1 MNMSWKLRATG
12 PLKYMDRLLK
22 DLLYI
27 LYSIKISP
35 AELIKEYRRTGDDI
49 RAAVRFLLEKGN
61 RQQILKQLT
70 IDGCGT
76 QGENT
81 DIYGG
86 LDRIL
91 EAFRKHCFDIM
102 HIGDKDY
109 PADLLNIFVPPPLLY
124 YRGERLKC
132 SGFNIAI
139 VGSRKCSHY
148 GREVAGYLSR
158 NLSKTGITVVSGLA
172 LGIDAAAHREAV
184 KEKGGSIAVLGNG
197 PDIMYPPENR
207 DLYSKIAENGI
218 VITEFAPGTPPLK
231 TNFPIRNR
239 IISGLCKGVVIIE
252 AGRRSG
258 AMITGELALGQDR
271 EVFAVPGNIFSPGSR
286 GCHKLI
292 KSGAKLIEGIDD
304 ILDEFE
310 HLFKDNDQ
318 AGSEM
323 TAARICGK
331 ENNSPSISREKLELD
346 PLQSK
351 IYEVVGHRPKSF
363 DDISIAS
370 GMQAGQLL
378 KILLYLEMN
387 GMIREYPANYYRRH
401 E

>member
-1 MNMSWKLRATG
+1 
-12 PLKYMDRLLK
+12 MDRLLK
-22 DLLYI
+22 DLLYV

-35 AELIKEYRRTGDDI
+35 AELIKQYRRTGDDI
-49 RAAVRFLLEKGN
+49 GAAVRFFLKKG
-61 RQQILKQLT
+61 RQQQILKQLT

-76 QGENT
+76 QRENT

-86 LDRIL
+86 PDRIL
-91 EAFRKHCFDIM
+91 EAIKKHCLGIM

-109 PADLLNIFVPPPLLY
+109 PSDLLNIFVPPPLLY
-124 YRGERLKC
+124 YRGKRLKG

-148 GREVAGYLSR
+148 GREVAAYLSR

-197 PDIMYPPENR
+197 PDIEYPPENK
-207 DLYSKIAENGI
+207 DLYLKIAENGT

-271 EVFAVPGNIFSPGSR
+271 EIFAVPGNIFSPGSR

-292 KSGAKLIEGIDD
+292 KSGAKLIESVDD

-310 HLFKDNDQ
+310 HLFKDNDLV
-318 AGSEM
+318 GNEM
-323 TAARICGK
+323 TAGRSCRK
-331 ENNSPSISREKLELD
+331 EKNSPSIAREKPELE

-351 IYEVVGHRPKSF
+351 VYEVVGHRPKSF

-378 KILLYLEMN
+378 KILLFLEMN
-387 GMIREYPANYYRRH
+387 GIIREYPANYYCRH
-401 E
+401 G

>member
-1 MNMSWKLRATG
+1 MNMSWKQRATG
-12 PLKYMDRLLK
+12 PLKYMDRLLG

-27 LYSIKISP
+27 LYIMKISP

-49 RAAVRFLLEKGN
+49 KDAVRFFLEKSSN
-61 RQQILKQLT
+61 QQTLRQLT

-76 QGENT
+76 QRENI
-81 DIYGG
+81 DRYSEP
-86 LDRIL
+86 DRIL
-91 EAFRKHCFDIM
+91 EAIQKHCPGIM

-109 PADLLNIFVPPPLLY
+109 PADLLNIFLPPPLLY

-148 GREVAGYLSR
+148 GREVAAYLSR

-197 PDIMYPPENR
+197 LDIVYPPENR
-207 DLYSKIAENGI
+207 DLYLRIAENGTI
-218 VITEFAPGTPPLK
+218 ITEFVPGTPPLK

-239 IISGLCKGVVIIE
+239 IISGLCKGVVIVE

-310 HLFKDNDQ
+310 HLFKDN
-318 AGSEM
+318 APVGSEM
-323 TAARICGK
+323 TKAGSCRK
-331 ENNSPSISREKLELD
+331 EKEPSIAGQKPGLD
-346 PLQSK
+346 PQQSK
-351 IYEVVGHRPKSF
+351 VYEVVGHRPKSF

-370 GMQAGQLL
+370 NMKAGKLL
-378 KILLYLEMN
+378 KILLYLEIN
-387 GMIREYPANYYRRH
+387 EMIREHPANYYCRH

>member
-1 MNMSWKLRATG
+1 M
-12 PLKYMDRLLK
+12 K
-22 DLLYI
+22 DLVYV
-27 LYSIKISP
+27 LYSMNISP
-35 AELIKEYRRTGDDI
+35 AELIKQYRETGDDI
-49 RAAVRFLLEKGN
+49 RAAVRFFLKKD
-61 RQQILKQLT
+61 RQHQVLKQLT
-70 IDGCGT
+70 IEGCGT
-76 QGENT
+76 QKKDTG
-81 DIYGG
+81 IYGG
-86 LDRIL
+86 PDRIL
-91 EAFRKHCFDIM
+91 EAIQKHCPGIM

-124 YRGERLKC
+124 YRGKRLKC
-132 SGFNIAI
+132 SGFNIAV

-148 GREVAGYLSR
+148 GREVAAYISR

-197 PDIMYPPENR
+197 PDIVYPPENR
-207 DLYSKIAENGI
+207 DLYLKIAENGTI
-218 VITEFAPGTPPLK
+218 ITEFAPGTPPLK

-252 AGRRSG
+252 AGQRSG

-292 KSGAKLIEGIDD
+292 KSGAKLIENVDD
-304 ILDEFE
+304 ILGEFE
-310 HLFKDNDQ
+310 HLFKDNDL

-323 TAARICGK
+323 TADSSCRK
-331 ENNSPSISREKLELD
+331 EKNSPSIAGQKPELG
-346 PLQSK
+346 PMQSK
-351 IYEVVGHRPKSF
+351 VYEMVGHRPKSF

-370 GMQAGQLL
+370 GIQAGQLL
-378 KILLYLEMN
+378 KILLFLEMN
-387 GMIREYPANYYRRH
+387 GTIREYLANYYFRH

>member
-1 MNMSWKLRATG
+1 MNMSWRRRATG
-12 PLKYMDRLLK
+12 PLKYMDKLLK

-27 LYSIKISP
+27 LYSMKINP

-49 RAAVRFLLEKGN
+49 RVAVCYFLKKDS
-61 RQQILKQLT
+61 RQQTLKQLT

-76 QGENT
+76 GKENT
-81 DIYGG
+81 GIYGRP
-86 LDRIL
+86 DWII
-91 EAFRKHCFDIM
+91 EAIGKHCLGIM

-109 PADLLNIFVPPPLLY
+109 PAGLLNIFVPPPLLY

-139 VGSRKCSHY
+139 VGSRKCTHY
-148 GREVAGYLSR
+148 GREVAAYLSR

-197 PDIMYPPENR
+197 LDIVYPPENR
-207 DLYSKIAENGI
+207 DLYLKIAENGT

-310 HLFKDNDQ
+310 HLFKDDEPAGNKIT
-318 AGSEM
+318 AGSNCRKEKNDPFI
-323 TAARICGK
+323 ARQK
-331 ENNSPSISREKLELD
+331 PELD

-351 IYEVVGHRPKSF
+351 VYKVIGHRPKSF

-387 GMIREYPANYYRRH
+387 EMIREYPANYYCRY